1 MMMKTKFQITKGENV
16 YSFSR
21 GLDRKKISFASYPKF
36 KGVEVDIKF
45 FDEKDKFLLFENI
58 PIEVTVNLYT
68 KNKNK
73 LVWSGRSK
81 ISSYVETT
89 SLGGE
94 RLKIPVGDIKKLKE
108 ARIAEVIVHTGRG
121 DFKDEDK
128 V

>member
-1 MMMKTKFQITKGENV
+1 MLISSEGDIK
-16 YSFSR
+16 SFTWKDDDEIAFVS
-21 GLDRKKISFASYPKF
+21 KSYIPVQLF

-45 FDEKDKFLLFENI
+45 FDEKDKLLLFENI
-58 PIEVTVNLYT
+58 PIEVTINLYT
-68 KNKNK
+68 KNKSK
-73 LVWSGRSK
+73 LVWSKRTK
-81 ISSYVETT
+81 ISSYVEIT
-89 SLGGE
+89 SLGEDEE